1 MEPEVAET
9 SPNKSDVEKLEQQLS
24 ISGDTTNTVPSGGD
38 PWEDTKWT
46 KYKVSM
52 IWWLLAVG
60 HGSRVIS
67 AYHRCHSIC

>member
-1 MEPEVAET
+1 LARNVLVEPEVAET
-9 SPNKSDVEKLEQQLS
+9 SPNKSDVEKLEQQLN
-24 ISGDTTNTVPSGGD
+24 ISSTVGD
-38 PWEDTKWT
+38 PWEDNKWT